1 MAFAATTAPLPPR
14 RRALLDAIAA
24 TLVGIA
30 GAGYRFLAHT
40 SFTNDQFIHLAKSQ
54 AWLAGDWPIR
64 DYTDAG
70 AFLTVGASALVQAL
84 FGQSLLPELLLSIG
98 ALGIAAAVTCWFTA
112 RLTGSLL
119 LGVMA
124 AVLQIVVLPRLYSY
138 PKMLFYPVLLVLLYR
153 YADKPTFGRL
163 LASTLWV
170 VAAFLFRQDHG
181 VYTAFAVALTIV
193 FVHAREGAG
202 AVLRRMT
209 RFGAALLTGLLPFL
223 IYVQLT
229 AGLWPYLQVGL
240 ATSRGVA
247 ERTRVAPPSFHIASG
262 PLLARRPAVAEDLPR
277 IHVRWADHVDD
288 RVRLA
293 HERGVPLL
301 FAEQVDGRTWRYR
314 VAWNPTTELRQ
325 LLEGPDVEDVSGV
338 DRKTLE
344 FEQARPLS
352 AAVLHQLG
360 LYGLEPGPP
369 LTSLPQN
376 AAPFLYYTAWLLPIV
391 TIMVWAWRRRTGQP
405 SGSIPTRFSAGI
417 LVLAALALLCTAG
430 FQRDEPSVRTA
441 DVFGTFPILFA
452 WLMAALLSNPNRFSR
467 AIAMTL
473 ALTVAAAVIVVGNA
487 REMVDRTGVLR
498 GPAAVAARASSIA
511 RSAYEWPWS
520 LQWPGDDGW
529 KLARY
534 LHDCTRPNDRLLV
547 TWLGPE
553 YYVFSRRP
561 FAGREAM
568 LLPLYRTP
576 ATYEASVLETW
587 KRQHVPIVLTGK
599 ATYPTFVAAYP
610 ALANH
615 LATHYRPIAD
625 TQRDTNT
632 ITIYA
637 ERTRTPNG
645 RDAESGWECFR

>member
-1 MAFAATTAPLPPR
+1 V
-14 RRALLDAIAA
+14 
-24 TLVGIA
+24 LVGLA

-70 AFLTVGASALVQAL
+70 AVLTVGASALVQAL
-84 FGQSLLPELLLSIG
+84 FGQSLLPELLLSVG

-124 AVLQIVVLPRLYSY
+124 ALLQIVVLPRLYGY
-138 PKMLFYPVLLVLLYR
+138 PKMLFYPVLLALLYR

-163 LASTLWV
+163 LTSTLWV

-181 VYTAFAVALTIV
+181 VYTAFAAAFTIV
-193 FVHAREGAG
+193 LVHAREGAG
-202 AVLRRMT
+202 AVVRRLT
-209 RFGAALLTGLLPFL
+209 TFGAVFVMCLLPFL

-229 AGLWPYLQVGL
+229 AGVWPYLQVGL

-247 ERTRVAPPSFHIASG
+247 GVTRIAPPAFHIASG
-262 PLLARRPAVAEDLPR
+262 PLLGRGPARAEDLPR
-277 IHVRWADHVDD
+277 IHIRWADHVDD

-301 FAEQVDGRTWRYR
+301 FAERIDGRTWRYR
-314 VAWNPTTELRQ
+314 VAWNPTTGLRK
-325 LLEGPDVEDVSGV
+325 LLDGTDVEDASGV
-338 DRKTLE
+338 DRETLA
-344 FEQARPLS
+344 FEQSQPLS
-352 AAVLHQLG
+352 AAVLRRLG

-391 TIMVWAWRRRTGQP
+391 TVMVWVWRQRTGQP
-405 SGSIPTRFSAGI
+405 PGSIPTHFSAGI
-417 LVLAALALLCTAG
+417 LVVAALALLCTAG
-430 FQRDEPSVRTA
+430 FQRDEPSSRTP

-452 WLMAALLSNPNRFSR
+452 WLIAALLSVPNRMSR
-467 AIAMTL
+467 LIAITL
-473 ALTVAAAVIVVGNA
+473 ALCVASAVMVVGNA
-487 REMVDRTGVLR
+487 GEMVERTGVLR
-498 GPAAVAARASSIA
+498 GPGAVTARAASIA
-511 RSAYEWPWS
+511 RSASQWPWS
-520 LQWPGDDGW
+520 SQWPGNDGW
-529 KLARY
+529 TLARY
-534 LHDCTRPNDRLLV
+534 LHDCTQPNDRLLV

-587 KRQHVPIVLTGK
+587 KRQQVPIVLTEK

-610 ALANH
+610 ALAH
-615 LATHYRPIAD
+615 HIATHYRPVAD
-625 TQRDTNT
+625 TQRDTHT

-637 ERTRTPNG
+637 ERTRMSNG
-645 RDAESGWECFR
+645 RDTESGWECFR